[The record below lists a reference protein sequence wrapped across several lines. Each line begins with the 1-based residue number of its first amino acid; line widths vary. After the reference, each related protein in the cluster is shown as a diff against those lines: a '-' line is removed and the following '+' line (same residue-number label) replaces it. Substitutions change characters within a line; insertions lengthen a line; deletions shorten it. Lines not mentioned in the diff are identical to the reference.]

1 MYVKIGHLFII
12 KFSKR
17 NVSLLQIHSN
27 FTLES
32 LESVCAL
39 TCVDVYI
46 YTTNISY
53 RYLRQ
58 TQGER
63 EGEREHIL

>member
-1 MYVKIGHLFII
+1 MCPCS
-12 KFSKR
+12 KFTAI
-17 NVSLLQIHSN
+17 LLS
-27 FTLES
+27 LES

-39 TCVDVYI
+39 TCVDVYV